1 MAPLQN
7 AGNCN
12 TSVGVGFIRPV
23 DSGAINRA
31 HTVQTIT
38 DMNKRRVVITGI
50 GVVSP
55 NGIGKENVYKAMI
68 SGKSGV
74 KLVDGFDV
82 SVFNTKIAA
91 EARDFDPMK
100 LGLTHDEAVRM
111 DRYVQFGVVA
121 GNMAIKDSGLDFNKE
136 NLERAGV
143 SLANA
148 ICGTKYMEEEFS
160 LVTDN
165 GKKPINPKLVRQD
178 LYDAAMF
185 NTPSIELSAKY
196 GLKGICNTISTGC
209 TAGTDAVG
217 FSLETIQ
224 DGEADIMITGASEA
238 PITPITFGA
247 FDVVNVLS
255 ARNDEPEKASRPFD
269 NKRDGF
275 VLSEG
280 AGILVLEELEHALK
294 RDARI
299 YCEVLGF
306 GTSCNA
312 FHMTDLPADGSAM
325 ASCMNLAFKDSG
337 VKPTE
342 IDYIN
347 AHGSSTRMNDIFETQ
362 AYKAVFGDYAY
373 KVPISSLKSM
383 IGHPLAAA
391 NAIELTVCCMIF
403 QNHIL
408 PPTIN
413 QEEKDPQCDLYYI
426 PNQAIQKKVNMII
439 KTSSGFSGIH
449 SSLIMRRYT

>member
-1 MAPLQN
+1 MA
-7 AGNCN
+7 
-12 TSVGVGFIRPV
+12 
-23 DSGAINRA
+23 
-31 HTVQTIT
+31 
-38 DMNKRRVVITGI
+38 KRRVVITGI

-55 NGIGKENVYKAMI
+55 NGIGNENAWKGFI

-74 KLVDGFDV
+74 RRVDGFDV

-91 EARDFDPMK
+91 EVRDFDPFK
-100 LGLTHDEAVRM
+100 LGLNHEEAVRM

-121 GNMAIKDSGLDFNKE
+121 ADEAVRNSKLDFSKE
-136 NLERAGV
+136 DPRRVGV
-143 SLANA
+143 CLANA
-148 ICGTKYMEEEFS
+148 ICGTKYMEEEFA
-160 LVTDN
+160 LVTDD
-165 GKKPINPKLVRQD
+165 GKHPIDPARVRQD

-185 NTPSIELSAKY
+185 NTPSIELNAKY
-196 GLKGICNTISTGC
+196 GLKGISSTLSTGC
-209 TAGTDAVG
+209 TAGTDSLG
-217 FSLETIQ
+217 FGLETIQ
-224 DGEADIMITGASEA
+224 DGEHDIMICGGAEA

-255 ARNDEPEKASRPFD
+255 VHNDEPQKASRPFD

-280 AGILVLEELEHALK
+280 SGILILEELNHALK
-294 RDARI
+294 RNAHI
-299 YCEVLGF
+299 YAEVLGF

-312 FHMTDLPADGSAM
+312 FHMTDLPSDGSAM
-325 ASCMNLAFKDSG
+325 TSCINLALKDAQ
-337 VKPTE
+337 VKPAG

-347 AHGSSTRMNDIFETQ
+347 AHGSSTRMNDIFETS

-373 KVPISSLKSM
+373 KLPISSLKSM

-391 NAIELTVCCMIF
+391 NAVELVICSLIF
-403 QNHIL
+403 ERNIL

-413 QEEKDPQCDLYYI
+413 QEEKDPLCDLDYI
-426 PNQAIQKKVNMII
+426 PNKARDKKVNMIL

-449 SSLIMRRYT
+449 SSLVLRRFNG

>member
-1 MAPLQN
+1 ME
-7 AGNCN
+7 
-12 TSVGVGFIRPV
+12 
-23 DSGAINRA
+23 
-31 HTVQTIT
+31 
-38 DMNKRRVVITGI
+38 KRRVVITGV
-50 GVVSP
+50 GTVSP
-55 NGIGKENVYKAMI
+55 NGIGKEAVWRGMS

-91 EARDFDPMK
+91 EVRDFDPFK
-100 LGLTHDEAVRM
+100 LGLTHEEAMRM

-121 GNMAIKDSGLDFNKE
+121 GNMAIKDSGIDFKKE
-136 NLERAGV
+136 DPRRAGV
-143 SLANA
+143 CLANA
-148 ICGTKYMEEEFS
+148 ICGTKYMEEEFA
-160 LVTDN
+160 LVTED
-165 GKKPINPKLVRQD
+165 GKKPIDPSLVRQD

-185 NTPSIELSAKY
+185 NTPSIEISSKY
-196 GLKGICNTISTGC
+196 GLKGICNTLSTGC
-209 TAGTDAVG
+209 TAGTDSLG
-217 FSLETIQ
+217 FGLESIQ
-224 DGEADIMITGASEA
+224 DGEQDIMICGAAEA

-255 ARNDEPEKASRPFD
+255 VHNSEPEKASRPFD

-280 AGILVLEELEHALK
+280 AGILVLEELNHALRRNAK
-294 RDARI
+294 I

-312 FHMTDLPADGSAM
+312 FHMTDLPSDGRAM
-325 ASCMNLAFKDSG
+325 EMCIDLALKDSD
-337 VKPTE
+337 VNPKDV
-342 IDYIN
+342 DYIN
-347 AHGSSTRMNDIFETQ
+347 AHGSSTRMNDIFETS
-362 AYKAVFGDYAY
+362 AYKAIFGEYAY
-373 KVPISSLKSM
+373 KLPISSFKSM

-391 NAIELTVCCMIF
+391 NAIELTVAALIF
-403 QNHIL
+403 EKNIL

-426 PNQAIQKKVNMII
+426 PNEAIKKKVDVIL

-449 SSLIMRRYT
+449 SSLVLRRYNG